1 MGDIVPEIYSMMND
15 EITKGI
21 MGTGIKAGIIKLAT
35 SKGQMS
41 DYEKA
46 FFTAGARAAADT
58 GTVVVTHTQEGTM
71 GPEQA
76 DFLISQG
83 VNPKKIQIGHMEG
96 NCDLNYQ
103 KQVLDKGV
111 FIAFDR
117 IGLQVFGGCPMD
129 PQRVETVLALIKAGY
144 ADQILLSHDFIQV
157 WLGRPAPEL
166 PPQVMELIGNW
177 NWSNVFT
184 TFVPALKAG
193 GASEADINKLLVENP
208 RRLYG
213 L

>member
-1 MGDIVPEIYSMMND
+1 
-15 EITKGI
+15 
-21 MGTGIKAGIIKLAT
+21 
-35 SKGQMS
+35 
-41 DYEKA
+41 
-46 FFTAGARAAADT
+46 
-58 GTVVVTHTQEGTM
+58 M

-96 NCDLNYQ
+96 NLDLDYQ
-103 KQVLDKGV
+103 KKVLDKGV

-157 WLGRPAPEL
+157 WLGRPARSCRAGDGVDCQLEL
-166 PPQVMELIGNW
+166 EQRLYHLHARSQGGWSQRGGYQQAAGGKPQEIIRTI
-177 NWSNVFT
+177 VFT
-184 TFVPALKAG
+184 GDGPPRRSEAG
-193 GASEADINKLLVENP
+193 GHIIS
-208 RRLYG
+208 RQG
-213 L
+213 LTPQGNAPMQ

>member
-1 MGDIVPEIYSMMND
+1 
-15 EITKGI
+15 
-21 MGTGIKAGIIKLAT
+21 
-35 SKGQMS
+35 
-41 DYEKA
+41 
-46 FFTAGARAAADT
+46 
-58 GTVVVTHTQEGTM
+58 M

-96 NCDLNYQ
+96 NLDLDYQ
-103 KQVLDKGV
+103 KKVLDKGV
-111 FIAFDR
+111 FISFDR

-144 ADQILLSHDFIQV
+144 GDQILLAHDFIQV

-166 PPQVMELIGNW
+166 PPEVMALIENW
-177 NWSNVFT
+177 NWSNIFT

-193 GASEADINKLLVENP
+193 GASDADINKLLVENP